1 MKQTKKIRLV
11 IEADVQQDTQ
21 LTPDVIKRVLGSHSN
36 YAEWIASE
44 DFHENLLANEA
55 LLAVLLANPSKYAQF
70 FFDVL
75 GGLVESM
82 SFQEFLSLAGQAG
95 QDKDPLKGLVS
106 KLSGKPADYLNEAI
120 KVGALH
126 DSTELTRYA
135 LDIKPVRI
143 YVEDVS

>member
-11 IEADVQQDTQ
+11 IEVDVQQDTE
-21 LTPDVIKRVLGSHSN
+21 LTPDVIKRVLGTNSN

-55 LLAVLLANPSKYAQF
+55 LLAALLANRSIYTQF

-75 GGLVESM
+75 GGLVEGM
-82 SFQEFLSLAGQAG
+82 SFQEFLALAGQAP
-95 QDKDPLKGLVS
+95 QDKDPLISLVS
-106 KLSGKPADYLNEAI
+106 HLSEKPAAYLNEAI
-120 KVGALH
+120 KIGALH

-143 YVEDVS
+143 YVEDVA